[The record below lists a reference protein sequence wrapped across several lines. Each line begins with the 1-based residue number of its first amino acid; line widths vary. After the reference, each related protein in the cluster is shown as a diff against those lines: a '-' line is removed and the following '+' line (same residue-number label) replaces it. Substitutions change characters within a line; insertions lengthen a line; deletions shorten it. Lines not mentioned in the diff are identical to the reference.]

1 MEPLPLPPAPPLQ
14 IDRWLAPIAFPD
26 PALEQ
31 VMRNH
36 LYPPGTDPGACRR
49 EGGLRYL
56 YNRVDLDGDR
66 SPETLVAL
74 LGRQGCGENGC
85 PVLLFKDLGPRIRP
99 LQTLLGFHTT
109 LIVAE
114 RQTGGWRDL
123 ILAQSG
129 ALGAERSTLLRHNGT
144 VYPPVP
150 ENAGAPTSSTR
161 GVAALAIKGSP
172 FLVQGHLLGCPPDQD
187 QRKRVFN
194 KVPMARPSS
203 SLPLEEAPLRPAI

>member
-1 MEPLPLPPAPPLQ
+1 MEPPAPPAPPLQ

-26 PALEQ
+26 PALEK
-31 VMRNH
+31 VLRNQ
-36 LYPPGTDPGACRR
+36 LFAPGGNPPACKR

-66 SPETLVAL
+66 APETLVAL
-74 LGRQGCGENGC
+74 IRRQGCGQDGC
-85 PVLLFKDLGPRIRP
+85 PVMLFKDLGSKIRP
-99 LQTLLGFHTT
+99 LQTLLGFHTS

-123 ILAQSG
+123 ILRQSG
-129 ALGAERSTLLRHNGT
+129 GVGGERTTLLSHNGT
-144 VYPPVP
+144 GYPTVP
-150 ENAGAPTSSTR
+150 QTAGALTSPIR
-161 GVAALAIKGSP
+161 GVAALEIKGSP
-172 FLVQGHLLGCPPDQD
+172 YLVQGHLLSCPPDQD